1 MRRLWHPCPVSPVSR
16 GRKPAKR
23 RQPSRVHLS
32 GKNRLREPG
41 LQAARDL
48 LIESLTV
55 LLNQREVP
63 GAYDAEVVISV
74 LLGKLI
80 QPRMSNSAVIGCLM
94 DVIDELQ
101 RRGED
106 YSHPALR
113 ALAVLGPP
121 ELREYAASA
130 ADQAAGTADG
140 DPPWVPGLGNVV
152 PGKCL
157 LATEP
162 FGEQQVL
169 SCEFS
174 YADGTQPHSVWAVF
188 DTAWH
193 GAATTLV
200 VTEELEK
207 ARRTLEKNVRKLDA
221 ELREIPAA
229 EAAGML
235 LLGIEAFVEHGPP
248 PGTDPLRDERY
259 AEACAVVCMAHHRA
273 TVLLGPDGK
282 VPAPGDAEARWPA
295 AEREKLVAE
304 FLASPQA
311 RNLRDGASRAMP
323 GMLITSCVSQ
333 LGCEPDLIG
342 PELLDRLLTWV
353 IPGTILAPDHFG
365 ELIPPVI
372 RAWTEWLAQRRGLG
386 GNARKKLMS
395 RLDALLRQFPARWNG
410 PAASP
415 LRRYVQD
422 VPDDEAYR
430 GDVILPLLERRTFA
444 VPEPEDRPEGFSE
457 ARGAENAK
465 KTRRNRDL
473 DAAYPDDRE
482 VITMHDASARGVPV
496 QRFGSYL
503 TVVEQL
509 WANDPPEVWE
519 AAQRLQKARLSRG
532 KIMDKLARA
541 YDTSSPD
548 VYPAAL
554 SRLRP

>member
-1 MRRLWHPCPVSPVSR
+1 MSPVSR

-32 GKNRLREPG
+32 GKNRLREPE
-41 LQAARDL
+41 LRAARDL
-48 LIESLTV
+48 FVASLGG
-55 LLNQREVP
+55 LLDQREVP
-63 GAYDAEVVISV
+63 GAYDAEIVVSV

-94 DVIDELQ
+94 DVIDELEH
-101 RRGED
+101 RGED
-106 YSHPALR
+106 YSYPALR

-121 ELREYAASA
+121 ETRGYAASA
-130 ADQAAGTADG
+130 ADRAADVADG
-140 DPPWVPGLGNVV
+140 VPPWVADLGNVV

-169 SCEFS
+169 FCEFA
-174 YADGTQPHSVWAVF
+174 YADGTRPHSIRAVF
-188 DTAWH
+188 DAAWH
-193 GAATTLV
+193 GASTTVV
-200 VTEELEK
+200 VTDELEK
-207 ARRTLEKNVRKLDA
+207 ARRTLEKGVRKLDA

-229 EAAGML
+229 KAAAML
-235 LLGIEAFVEHGPP
+235 LLGIEAFVAHGPP
-248 PGTDPLRDERY
+248 PGTNPLRGEWY
-259 AEACAVVCMAHHRA
+259 AEACATICVAHHRA
-273 TVLLGPDGK
+273 TVLLGPDGN
-282 VPAPGDAEARWPA
+282 VTAPDDVEARWPA
-295 AEREKLVAE
+295 EEREKLVAE

-311 RNLRDGASRAMP
+311 RSLRDGASRAMP

-333 LGCEPDLIG
+333 MGCEPDLIG

-365 ELIPPVI
+365 ELVPPVI
-372 RAWTEWLAQRRGLG
+372 RAWTEWLAERRGLH
-386 GNARKKLMS
+386 GNARKKLTS
-395 RLDALLRQFPARWNG
+395 RLNALLRQFPARWNG

-430 GDVILPLLERRTFA
+430 GDVVMPLLERRTFA

-457 ARGAENAK
+457 ARGAK
-465 KTRRNRDL
+465 KTRQNRDL
-473 DAAYPDDRE
+473 DAADPHDRK
-482 VITMHDASARGVPV
+482 VIAMHDASARGVPV
-496 QRFGSYL
+496 QRFGAYV

-509 WANDPPEVWE
+509 WADDPPEAWE

>member
-1 MRRLWHPCPVSPVSR
+1 VSPVSR
-16 GRKPAKR
+16 SRKPAKR

-48 LIESLTV
+48 LVASLTG
-55 LLNQREVP
+55 LLDQREVP
-63 GAYDAEVVISV
+63 SAYDAETGVSA

-80 QPRMSNSAVIGCLM
+80 QPRMANSEVIGCLM
-94 DVIDELQ
+94 DVIDELE

-106 YSHPALR
+106 YSYPALR

-121 ELREYAASA
+121 EIRAYAASA
-130 ADQAAGTADG
+130 ADRAAGTADG
-140 DPPWVPGLGNVV
+140 VPPWVPGLGNVV

-169 SCEFS
+169 SCEFA
-174 YADGTQPHSVWAVF
+174 YADGTQPHSVWAIF
-188 DTAWH
+188 DAAWH
-193 GAATTLV
+193 GAATTLA
-200 VTEELEK
+200 VTDELEK
-207 ARRTLEKNVRKLDA
+207 ARRMLEKDVRKRDA

-229 EAAGML
+229 EAAAML
-235 LLGIEAFVEHGPP
+235 LLGVEAFVTHGPP
-248 PGTDPLRDERY
+248 PGTNPLRDERY
-259 AEACAVVCMAHHRA
+259 AEACATVCIAHHRA
-273 TVLLGPDGK
+273 TILLGPDGK
-282 VPAPGDAEARWPA
+282 VTAPDDVAARWPA
-295 AEREKLVAE
+295 EEREKLVAE

-333 LGCEPDLIG
+333 MGCEPDLIG

-365 ELIPPVI
+365 ELVSPVI
-372 RAWTEWLAQRRGLG
+372 RAWTEWLAERRGLDSK
-386 GNARKKLMS
+386 ARKKLTS
-395 RLDALLRQFPARWNG
+395 RLDALLRRFPARWNG
-410 PAASP
+410 PVASP

-422 VPDDEAYR
+422 MPDDEAYR
-430 GDVILPLLERRTFA
+430 GDVIVPLLERRTFA

-457 ARGAENAK
+457 ARGAK
-465 KTRRNRDL
+465 KARQNRDL
-473 DAAYPDDRE
+473 DAADPDDRM
-482 VITMHDASARGVPV
+482 VITMHDASARGIPV
-496 QRFGSYL
+496 QRFGTYV

-548 VYPAAL
+548 TYPAAL